1 MKNIYLKHAYI
12 FRQQLLIVR
21 TRDEPEFIILRL
33 TFKNSFLYFVPIYNN
48 DQVTFLIT
56 KSLKNKIK
64 QMSYNE
70 N

>member
-1 MKNIYLKHAYI
+1 MKNIYLKHACI